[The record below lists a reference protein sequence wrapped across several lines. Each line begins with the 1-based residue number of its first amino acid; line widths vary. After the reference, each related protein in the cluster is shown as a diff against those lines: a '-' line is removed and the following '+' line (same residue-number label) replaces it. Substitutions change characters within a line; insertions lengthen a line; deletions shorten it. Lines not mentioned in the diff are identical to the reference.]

1 MTDVSTRPAKL
12 CLSVDD
18 VGEVLGISR
27 RGVYVLAERS
37 GLPTIKLGGRRLIRR
52 ADLERWLASQP
63 VADDLATLTTG
74 GQYV

>member
-1 MTDVSTRPAKL
+1 MTQLT
-12 CLSVDD
+12 LSIS
-18 VGEVLGISR
+18 ETAEALGISR